1 MSWID
6 SVVEHSTRELEL
18 IGFDKSELGEI
29 MLETMKKLHN
39 SIGNQPNAMKTILK
53 MMSDLVDKK
62 PISVITERDFD
73 EDGRCN
79 RYEYIYR
86 AQDGK
91 YYNDRA
97 VVFKSGLNTQY
108 VYQGQKRSKKEITLP
123 YVFREDVVTLDT
135 HSLDATV

>member
-97 VVFKSGLNTQY
+97 VVFKKSYDDQNYQY
-108 VYQGQKRSKKEITLP
+108 VYQGQNRSKQEITLP
-123 YVFREDVVTLDT
+123 YVFREDLVLIP
-135 HSLDATV
+135 

>member
-62 PISVITERDFD
+62 PISVITEHDFD

>member
-1 MSWID
+1 MYWID

-108 VYQGQKRSKKEITLP
+108 VYQGQNRSKQEITLP
-123 YVFREDVVTLDT
+123 YVFREDLVLIP
-135 HSLDATV
+135 

>member
-73 EDGRCN
+73 EDGRCI

-108 VYQGQKRSKKEITLP
+108 VYQGRNRSKQEITLP
-123 YVFREDVVTLDT
+123 YVLHEDVVTLDT
-135 HSLDATV
+135 HSLDTTV

>member
-6 SVVEHSTRELEL
+6 SVVEHSKRELEL

-29 MLETMKKLHN
+29 MLETMKKLHEN
-39 SIGNQPNAMKTILK
+39 IGNQPTVMKSILK
-53 MMSDLVDKK
+53 MMSDLIDKK

-97 VVFKSGLNTQY
+97 VVFKSGLDIHY
-108 VYQGQKRSKKEITLP
+108 IYQGQKRSKKEITLP
-123 YVFREDVVTLDT
+123 HVLHEDVVTLDT
-135 HSLDATV
+135 HSLDTTV

>member
-6 SVVEHSTRELEL
+6 SVVEHSKRELEL

-39 SIGNQPNAMKTILK
+39 SIGNQPTVMKSILK

-73 EDGRCN
+73 KDGRCY
-79 RYEYIYR
+79 RCEYIYR

-108 VYQGQKRSKKEITLP
+108 VYQGQRRSKKEITLP
-123 YVFREDVVTLDT
+123 YVLHEEVVTLDT
-135 HSLDATV
+135 HSLDTTV